1 MEMEKYLD
9 DNVVVPDWIRKMTP
23 EELEKAI
30 KQLEKELFSD
40 KEKKS

>member
-30 KQLEKELFSD
+30 KQLETELFAD